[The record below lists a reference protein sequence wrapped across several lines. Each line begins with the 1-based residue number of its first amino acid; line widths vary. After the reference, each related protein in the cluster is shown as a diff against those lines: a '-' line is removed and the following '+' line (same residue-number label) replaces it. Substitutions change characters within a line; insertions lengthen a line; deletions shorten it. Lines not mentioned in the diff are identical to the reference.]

1 MTEILQVKFFKSF
14 EEETL
19 ELTFITYN
27 FYFVYIQSL
36 SNKNAYIVTQGPM
49 EETVSDFWRM
59 VWQENVKCIVML
71 TKVNIF
77 I

>member
-27 FYFVYIQSL
+27 FYFVYTQSL